1 MGCLDVFKMPV
12 PVTIMGR
19 TSSITN
25 SFVNGIIPCI
35 MPSEEQVRNNLRI
48 LGMDEKTIRCAYC
61 GDRCTEWDHFR
72 PLVENKRP
80 TGYISEIDNLV
91 PVCGKCNQSKGNKT
105 WREWITGGAP
115 LSPKTRG
122 IGDLEQ
128 TMERLKRY
136 EEETHPVKLD
146 FESIA
151 GKERWAEHW
160 KNCERLHAEMQRSQ
174 ELSNE
179 IRKILRDSLA
189 VRRGQEARREQEARR
204 GQEARREQKAEQ
216 EQESGRKQEN
226 GTGSAVRTRDRDT
239 SYKEDARLHM
249 EDNSN
254 IPYRPVGILVQTEF
268 KGLLESG
275 ALSAAEINNLQDA
288 AYSNRTFGINFSVL
302 KKVES
307 MAKLSEERKDRLGRD
322 RYYAKP
328 VKINNEW
335 YLLSTQW
342 YERNRE
348 RLIRYLE
355 YHGGGART

>member
-35 MPSEEQVRNNLRI
+35 MPTEEQVRNNLRI
-48 LGMDEKTIRCAYC
+48 LGMDETTIRCAYC

-128 TMERLKRY
+128 TIERLKRY
-136 EEETHPVKLD
+136 EEETH
-146 FESIA
+146 
-151 GKERWAEHW
+151 
-160 KNCERLHAEMQRSQ
+160 
-174 ELSNE
+174 
-179 IRKILRDSLA
+179 
-189 VRRGQEARREQEARR
+189 
-204 GQEARREQKAEQ
+204 
-216 EQESGRKQEN
+216 
-226 GTGSAVRTRDRDT
+226 
-239 SYKEDARLHM
+239 
-249 EDNSN
+249 
-254 IPYRPVGILVQTEF
+254 PVGILVQTEF
-268 KGLLESG
+268 KGLLESE
-275 ALSAAEINNLQDA
+275 ALSAAEIDNLQDA
-288 AYSNRTFGINFSVL
+288 AYSNRTFGINFPVL

-307 MAKLSEERKDRLGRD
+307 MAKLSEERKDHLGRD

-328 VKINNEW
+328 VKIRNEW

-348 RLIRYLE
+348 RLVLYLE
-355 YHGGGART
+355 YHGGGFKITKS